1 MEITK
6 SMTSSSLHLLYER
19 LKRVAEIAYK
29 INRISFSKQGREDNF
44 SVINKEEFQKAT
56 NVLYKC
62 GNYEDSLL
70 IYHMVVSIKT
80 KWNTH
85 NKIWRF
91 WFYYQATINYYSNKK
106 NQRKKFTIPDDLNN
120 KAIEFKSTIERQRKY
135 IEKTVTTPTGKKIFG
150 HFIFNLTKS

>member
-1 MEITK
+1 MRDLSELLK
-6 SMTSSSLHLLYER
+6 LHIKLIKLAFQNKIER
-19 LKRVAEIAYK
+19 I
-29 INRISFSKQGREDNF
+29 IF

-70 IYHMVVSIKT
+70 IYHVVVSIKT

-120 KAIEFKSTIERQRKY
+120 KAIEFKTQKRDKESILRKQLQHQQERKFLDILY
-135 IEKTVTTPTGKKIFG
+135 
-150 HFIFNLTKS
+150 LT